1 MFQIHAKFY
10 DQITSCWQ
18 EGKKEKFHVLTSQV
32 WFISLVQCDMA
43 ISIRFGVMSWFLH
56 LIASSD
62 VQVIFSM
69 GDEYVPE
76 YVDKRALVDR

>member
-1 MFQIHAKFY
+1 
-10 DQITSCWQ
+10 
-18 EGKKEKFHVLTSQV
+18 
-32 WFISLVQCDMA
+32 MA

>member
-1 MFQIHAKFY
+1 LAR
-10 DQITSCWQ
+10 
-18 EGKKEKFHVLTSQV
+18 GKKREVSCSHISSLV
-32 WFISLVQCDMA
+32 ISLVQCDMV
-43 ISIRFGVMSWFLH
+43 ISIRFGVMFWFLH

-76 YVDKRALVDR
+76 YVDKRALLDR